1 MSFSITREE
10 FEEIV
15 FKALDELPQEFRD
28 KLENVDVVIEDSPSK
43 EVAAQIKGAHKC
55 LILGLYQGI
64 PLSKRT
70 HDYGMVMPDKISIFK
85 KNIEMTCKTKDDVT
99 KTVTHTLQH
108 ELAHHLGISDDRLR
122 ELGIY

>member
-1 MSFSITREE
+1 MGCSITREE

-15 FKALDELPQEFRD
+15 SKALDELPGEFKDR
-28 KLENVDVVIEDSPSK
+28 LENVDVIIEDEPSREIAGK
-43 EVAAQIKGAHKC
+43 IVGAHKC
-55 LILGLYQGI
+55 LLLGLYQGV

-85 KNIEMTCKTKDDVT
+85 KNIERMCRTKEDIT

-108 ELAHHLGISDDRLR
+108 ELAHHLGISDNRLR